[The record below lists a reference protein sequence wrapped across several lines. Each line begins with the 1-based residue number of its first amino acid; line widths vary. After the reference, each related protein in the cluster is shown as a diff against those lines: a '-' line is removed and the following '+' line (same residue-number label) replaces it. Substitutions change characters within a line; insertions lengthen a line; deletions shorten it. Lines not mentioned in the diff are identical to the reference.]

1 MSELPGIDFAEIMRQ
16 KEQIEASFHVL
27 LFPCPFCGRPL
38 SKEETRG
45 FGGHLQISCACG
57 ASMGYDKGILE
68 LLAAWNRRDGKEFS
82 LESEYAQ
89 RLVSVQSE
97 FEAFERSAMHTLAE
111 LKKAVAVAEE
121 RAAKAEASQKERT

>member
-1 MSELPGIDFAEIMRQ
+1 MSEQPRINFADLMRQ

-27 LFPCPFCGRPL
+27 LLPCPFCGRPL

-45 FGGHLQISCACG
+45 FGGDLHISCACG
-57 ASMGYDKGILE
+57 ASMGYNKGILE
-68 LLAAWNRRDGKEFS
+68 LLEAWNRRDGVAFS

-97 FEAFERSAMHTLAE
+97 FEAFKQSAMHTLAE
-111 LKKAVAVAEE
+111 LRKAVAVAEE
-121 RAAKAEASQKERT
+121 RAAKAETLQKEQA